1 MGIIDDNNLNDNY
14 FYLNSMLSHDAYRR
28 SLLKGMLL
36 SPWWFYAT
44 KTQAALPIDLTRII
58 ALEWRPVELLAALE
72 LTPLAIADVPNY
84 RSWVADPPLA
94 PAVMDVGLR
103 DEPNREAIQRLR
115 PSLLLLSSGY
125 GPTPQSFA
133 SIAPAMAFQFS
144 NAKGLPLT
152 AAYRDVRLLGDRL
165 DLGDRARRHLLALDQ
180 QIAMTGVR
188 LRQRDDRPLLLFS
201 FIDSRHIMVIG
212 QHSLFQEV
220 MDRLGLVNAWQGE
233 VNPWGSTVVG
243 IERLAELPDVQALCF
258 HRGEQDPLNDAIRSP
273 LWQVLPFVRER
284 RWRIVPA
291 VWFFGATIAA
301 LRFCHLLEHSLEP
314 RV

>member
-1 MGIIDDNNLNDNY
+1 
-14 FYLNSMLSHDAYRR
+14 MLSHDAHRR

-36 SPWWFYAT
+36 LPWWLYVN
-44 KTQAALPIDLTRII
+44 KTQAALPVDLTRII
-58 ALEWRPVELLAALE
+58 ALEWRPVELLAALG

-84 RSWVADPPLA
+84 RSWVVDPPLA
-94 PAVMDVGLR
+94 PTVMDVGLR

-125 GPTPQSFA
+125 GPTPESFS

-144 NAKGLPLT
+144 DAKGLPLT
-152 AAYRDVRLLGDRL
+152 AAYRDVQRLGDHL
-165 DLGDRARRHLLALDQ
+165 GLGDRAHQHLRAVDR
-180 QIAMTGVR
+180 QITMTGLR
-188 LRQRDDRPLLLFS
+188 LRQREIRPLLLFS

-220 MDRLGLVNAWQGE
+220 MDRLGLVNAWPGE

-243 IERLAELPDVQALCF
+243 IERLAELKDVQALCF
-258 HRGEQDPLNDAIRSP
+258 HRGEQDPLNDAVGSP

-284 RWRIVPA
+284 QWQTVPA
-291 VWFFGATIAA
+291 VWFFGATMAA
-301 LRFCHLLEHSLEP
+301 LRFCHLLDHYLEP
-314 RV
+314 RA